1 MEDCLATLFADHFLV
16 SAKLFS
22 TRYTFNK
29 SAVLDLVITST
40 AEFVKEIICLP
51 DEFPS
56 DHLMMKCCFTIP
68 IKRIKPIKRTVYN
81 YKKADMEGLHIL
93 MRIAPWDL
101 CFNNEDLDGSVQ
113 RWTDLFLT
121 TIESVVPKSKV
132 RATNRAPWI
141 DAEVLSMV
149 RKKERL
155 RKKAKRR
162 SSDYHW
168 EKFRQNQYI

>member
-1 MEDCLATLFADHFLV
+1 M
-16 SAKLFS
+16 
-22 TRYTFNK
+22 
-29 SAVLDLVITST
+29 DLVITST

-51 DEFPS
+51 HEFPL

-81 YKKADMEGLHIL
+81 YKKADMEGLRIL

-121 TIESVVPKSKV
+121 TIES
-132 RATNRAPWI
+132 
-141 DAEVLSMV
+141 
-149 RKKERL
+149 
-155 RKKAKRR
+155 
-162 SSDYHW
+162 
-168 EKFRQNQYI
+168 